1 MFTAELLPG
10 GPYSCDPP
18 SKTAWISLDYFGRIV
33 IFQWVTANPNKNI
46 FLALDFAQTKCKTPH
61 APDVGFV
68 DSAKIT

>member
-1 MFTAELLPG
+1 MLRQNYYRGVLIPVTHQAKQLGFPWITLAE
-10 GPYSCDPP
+10 
-18 SKTAWISLDYFGRIV
+18 SLFFNGLQRIQ
-33 IFQWVTANPNKNI
+33 IKNI